1 MPAWHKVWW
10 CMWAE
15 EETFPLTKGSMTSST
30 PNPAPK
36 PRNHHSSDRCSR
48 PGNTLTKQLLI
59 EYKSLLSLPFNSLT
73 IIFAVLSYT
82 MSNRQLSRDM
92 QVEFQARFQAKQAR
106 REAQKA
112 AKQDPILK
120 KQIQELLKKGETAK
134 AYQKAKMLLS
144 KQALAQQMD
153 QMADMAEL
161 SSAQIQANNAM
172 NRMTHMMASSSRTM
186 SVAQRNVNPEKTL
199 LTLEQFKQ
207 QNEEYA
213 MSNGIYQDAIAQS
226 TSAQVSDDAVHE
238 LLGKLADDAGV
249 ELSAELNSPKP
260 VAAEPETTEPTA
272 EEEDKLQQRL
282 RALRA

>member
-1 MPAWHKVWW
+1 MA
-10 CMWAE
+10 
-15 EETFPLTKGSMTSST
+15 
-30 PNPAPK
+30 
-36 PRNHHSSDRCSR
+36 
-48 PGNTLTKQLLI
+48 
-59 EYKSLLSLPFNSLT
+59 
-73 IIFAVLSYT
+73 
-82 MSNRQLSRDM
+82 NRQMARDM

-120 KQIQELLKKGETAK
+120 KQIQELLKKGETQK

-161 SSAQIQANNAM
+161 SAAQIQANNSM
-172 NRMTHMMASSSRTM
+172 NRMTQMMAQSSRTM
-186 SVAQRNVNPEKTL
+186 NVAQKNTNPEKTL
-199 LTLEQFKQ
+199 VTLEQFKQ

-213 MSNGIYQDAIAQS
+213 MSNGIYQDAITQS
-226 TSAQVSDDAVHE
+226 TSTQVGEDAVHE
-238 LLGKLADDAGV
+238 LLGKLADDAGL
-249 ELSAELNSPKP
+249 ELSKELNQATPSN
-260 VAAEPETTEPTA
+260 AEPQQTNEPTA